1 MKTMKKYY
9 LLPSQCSKIPVK
21 SNLSRQKLTRSLRN
35 PHLSKRIFKTTFKM
49 KKKWVKIVIMVI
61 SLETKIGLKI
71 YHYAARMSKMFKKTK
86 NLFKEASLSSKG
98 RRLCSSKMTSNA
110 TYSTP
115 LKMTIILTCQCSWT
129 THGCIKGLIKT
140 KAHL

>member
-9 LLPSQCSKIPVK
+9 QLQNQCLKILAR

-49 KKKWVKIVIMVI
+49 KKKWAKIVIMVI
-61 SLETKIGLKI
+61 NLETKIGLKI
-71 YHYAARMSKMFKKTK
+71 YRYTARMSKMFKKTM
-86 NLFKEASLSSKG
+86 NLFKEASLNSKG

-110 TYSTP
+110 TYSIP
-115 LKMTIILTCQCSWT
+115 LKMIIILTCRCSWT
-129 THGCIKGLIKT
+129 THGCIKELIKT